1 MSPAGMPVPAAQA
14 GIRRD
19 SNQPRGKATLTYVI
33 AEPCIGEKDNSCVE
47 VCPVDCIHPTPDE
60 PDYEAHKQLYID
72 PDECID
78 CDACVEACPV
88 DACFAE
94 DQLPAEWAHF
104 AQINADYFAN
114 R

>member
-1 MSPAGMPVPAAQA
+1 MPCRRVGAAGTRGERRLISKMAAMS
-14 GIRRD
+14 
-19 SNQPRGKATLTYVI
+19 YVI

-60 PDYEAHKQLYID
+60 PGYESEEMLYID

-104 AQINADYFAN
+104 TEKNAAYFSKA
-114 R
+114 